1 MFAIIATKPLNDHT
15 EGFRFNLL
23 GTKGI
28 FRKRKIK
35 SNGLKIKALN
45 SMIALHF
52 FKRTLYL
59 EKKANRTTSRRVR
72 HFAG

>member
-1 MFAIIATKPLNDHT
+1 MFACIATKPLNDRT
-15 EGFRFNLL
+15 EGFRFNFL
-23 GTKGI
+23 GAKGI

-35 SNGLKIKALN
+35 SNGIKLKALN

-52 FKRTLYL
+52 FKRTIYL
-59 EKKANRTTSRRVR
+59 EKKANRTTGRRVR

>member
-1 MFAIIATKPLNDHT
+1 MFAIIATKPLNDRT
-15 EGFRFNLL
+15 EGFRFNIL
-23 GTKGI
+23 GKKGI

-35 SNGLKIKALN
+35 SNGIKFKALN

-52 FKRTLYL
+52 FKRTIYL
-59 EKKANRTTSRRVR
+59 EKKANRTTGRRVR

>member
-1 MFAIIATKPLNDHT
+1 MFAIIATKPLNDRT
-15 EGFRFNLL
+15 EGFRFNFL

-35 SNGLKIKALN
+35 SNGIKFKALN

-52 FKRTLYL
+52 FKRTIYL
-59 EKKANRTTSRRVR
+59 EKKANRTTGRRVR

>member
-1 MFAIIATKPLNDHT
+1 MFAIIATKPLNDRT
-15 EGFRFNLL
+15 EGFRFNFL

-35 SNGLKIKALN
+35 SNGIKFKALN

-52 FKRTLYL
+52 FERTIYL
-59 EKKANRTTSRRVR
+59 EKKANRTTGRRVR